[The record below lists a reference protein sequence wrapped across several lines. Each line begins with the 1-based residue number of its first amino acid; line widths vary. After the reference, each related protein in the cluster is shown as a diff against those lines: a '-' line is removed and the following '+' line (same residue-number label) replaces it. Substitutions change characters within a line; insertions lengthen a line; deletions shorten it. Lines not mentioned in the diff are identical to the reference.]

1 MNKIETFTPPEKWD
15 SNSCS
20 IFGGKNCPVKIFLA
34 GTIDNGDSS
43 DWQQE
48 LINAISSIELKR
60 HVNIYNPRREQWPSS
75 DDHREID
82 KQIEWELYHLEKA
95 DMIVMN
101 ILADSKSPISLMELG
116 LFAKEG
122 RLIVFCPKTFYR
134 YDNVRVV
141 CKRYNVPLFT
151 TNNIPYIAEKVCN
164 YIGIDEEAERE
175 KKKNEERD
183 SLLRMREDCKLPDGS
198 VAKWYAELF
207 EKKREAFEKEFGELL
222 E

>member
-1 MNKIETFTPPEKWD
+1 MNKIDIFTPPENWD
-15 SNSCS
+15 SHTCS
-20 IFGGKNCPVKIFLA
+20 IFGGKSCPVKIFLA

-48 LINAISSIELKR
+48 LINTIGGIELR
-60 HVNIYNPRREQWPSS
+60 RPVSIYNPRRKQWPSS

-95 DMIVMN
+95 DKIVMN

-122 RLIVFCPKTFYR
+122 RLVVFCPKTFYR

-141 CKRYNVPLFT
+141 CKRYSVPLFT
-151 TNNIPYIAEKVCN
+151 TNNIPFIAEKVCN
-164 YIGIDEEAERE
+164 YIGIDEEAEKI
-175 KKKNEERD
+175 KKKNEDRKT
-183 SLLRMREDCKLPDGS
+183 LLKMKENCKLPDGTT
-198 VAKWYAELF
+198 VKWYTELF
-207 EKKREAFEKEFGELL
+207 ESEKEKFEKEFGEPL

>member
-1 MNKIETFTPPEKWD
+1 
-15 SNSCS
+15 
-20 IFGGKNCPVKIFLA
+20 
-34 GTIDNGDSS
+34 
-43 DWQQE
+43 
-48 LINAISSIELKR
+48 
-60 HVNIYNPRREQWPSS
+60 
-75 DDHREID
+75 
-82 KQIEWELYHLEKA
+82 
-95 DMIVMN
+95 
-101 ILADSKSPISLMELG
+101 MELG

-122 RLIVFCPKTFYR
+122 RLMVFCPKTFYR

-164 YIGIDEEAERE
+164 YIGIDEEAEKI
-175 KKKNEERD
+175 KKKDEERD

-207 EKKREAFEKEFGELL
+207 EKKREAFEKEFGEPL

>member
-1 MNKIETFTPPEKWD
+1 MNKIEIFTPPENWD
-15 SNSCS
+15 SHTCS
-20 IFGGKNCPVKIFLA
+20 IVGGKNCPVKIFLA
-34 GTIDNGDSS
+34 GTIDNGYSS

-48 LINAISSIELKR
+48 LINTVKNIELKR
-60 HVNIYNPRREQWPSS
+60 PVSVYNPRREQWPSA
-75 DDHREID
+75 DEHREID

-95 DMIVMN
+95 DIIVMN

-122 RLIVFCPKTFYR
+122 RLMVFCPKTFYR

-141 CKRYNVPLFT
+141 CKRYDIPLFT

-175 KKKNEERD
+175 K
-183 SLLRMREDCKLPDGS
+183 
-198 VAKWYAELF
+198 
-207 EKKREAFEKEFGELL
+207 EKEFGEPL